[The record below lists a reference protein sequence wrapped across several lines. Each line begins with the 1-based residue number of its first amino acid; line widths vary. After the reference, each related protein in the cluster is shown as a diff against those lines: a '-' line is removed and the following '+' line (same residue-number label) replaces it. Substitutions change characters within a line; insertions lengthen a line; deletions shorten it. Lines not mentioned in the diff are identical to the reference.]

1 MERKIVDSSTESLIE
16 KIEASY
22 AGFTR
27 LYRSVSVNKIIEPS
41 LANGWSV
48 KDVVAHLAVWE
59 WRCAS
64 LLGESHST
72 NFPLQAEP
80 DVEAL
85 NKEAYQER
93 KAWNWEE
100 AEYDARAAHQALL
113 EAIRQMPP
121 ERLSDEVVVQA
132 IAVETWEHYTEHIP
146 DLERWHKQVANN

>member
-1 MERKIVDSSTESLIE
+1 MEKKAVGSSTESLIE
-16 KIEASY
+16 KIETSY
-22 AGFTR
+22 AKFTG
-27 LYRSVSVNKIIEPS
+27 LYRSVPINKIIEPS

-64 LLGESHST
+64 LLGESHNT
-72 NFPLQAEP
+72 NLPLQAEP

-93 KAWNWEE
+93 KEWNWEE
-100 AEYDARAAHQALL
+100 VEYNAHATHLSL
-113 EAIRQMPP
+113 IEAIRQMPP
-121 ERLSDEVVVQA
+121 ERLNDEVVYQA

-146 DLERWHKQVANN
+146 DLERWHKQVTNQ